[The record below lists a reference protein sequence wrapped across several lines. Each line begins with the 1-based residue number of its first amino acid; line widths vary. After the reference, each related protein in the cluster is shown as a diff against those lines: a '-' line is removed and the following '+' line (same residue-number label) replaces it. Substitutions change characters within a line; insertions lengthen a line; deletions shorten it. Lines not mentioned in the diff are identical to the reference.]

1 MDSGFAQILLEHTP
15 DALLLLAPDGSIS
28 FLNAA
33 AEDLFGYTRAQLLGA
48 DSSLLLAEAS
58 REDFHGVLAGLG
70 GTAARSRQPFAGSG
84 RRSDGTEVPV
94 EITCSVLPTGPNAAD
109 AADAAPA
116 AAHGAGVQSA
126 AHADAHSAHVGAH
139 SAPQSGPSVA
149 LSVRGA
155 GHRQAA
161 SSGNPQSPA
170 AASADTATHRRR
182 TPAGAAAAPAA
193 PAAPAAYA
201 DRDDQLRAGVLRDQ
215 LTALPNGTLFNERLA
230 AALRRPDP
238 VDVLLLNVD
247 DLKSLNDMLGRSSAD
262 ELLVEVA
269 RRLRNCIR
277 PHDTVARLGGDEFV
291 VLLTECLNAD
301 AVARRIAESLLEPM
315 RVAGTLVRPGLSM
328 GLASKTP
335 QTMDGAELLRQADAA
350 LTAAKAEGPHN
361 WLRFRPEM
369 LNAAA
374 HRTGGETGLRRA
386 VELGQ
391 ISVHYQPVV
400 SPGLGAVVQFEA
412 LARWERHGTVV
423 PPNEFLPVAEQ
434 SGLIR
439 EIGDEVLRRACAEIR
454 PWLAGDASYSV
465 AVNVSGLQFQN
476 RDFATDVL
484 AIVASTGVDARQ
496 LTLELTES
504 AFFDADS
511 DVLRQLRQ
519 LREAGVRIAMDDF
532 GTGYA
537 SLGRLKELPLDT
549 VKIDRSFVAMIKTGR
564 EQLPFFNTMVS
575 AAHTLGLRVTAE
587 GIETPAQAKY
597 LMDRGCDSLQ
607 GYLFAKPAPA
617 SDLAG
622 TMESALTAI
631 DKVDAAR

>member
-1 MDSGFAQILLEHTP
+1 MESGFAQLLLEHTP

-33 AEDLFGYTRAQLLGA
+33 AEELFGYTRAQLLGA
-48 DSSLLLAEAS
+48 DSRLLLAEAS
-58 REDFHGVLAGLG
+58 REDFHRVLAGLG
-70 GTAARSRQPFAGSG
+70 ATAARARQPFAGSG
-84 RRSDGTEVPV
+84 RRADGSEVSV
-94 EITCSVLPTGPNAAD
+94 EITCSVLPA
-109 AADAAPA
+109 
-116 AAHGAGVQSA
+116 GAGAQGAGSA
-126 AHADAHSAHVGAH
+126 TVPA
-139 SAPQSGPSVA
+139 SGPTVA
-149 LSVRGA
+149 LSVRGV
-155 GHRQAA
+155 GHRLAPSLPDHSSVAA
-161 SSGNPQSPA
+161 L
-170 AASADTATHRRR
+170 ADATAHRRR
-182 TPAGAAAAPAA
+182 TPAVSHAGSAPGTTAA

-201 DRDDQLRAGVLRDQ
+201 DRDDQLRAGALRDQ

-247 DLKSLNDMLGRSSAD
+247 DPKSLNDMLGRSSAD

-269 RRLRNCIR
+269 SRLRNCVR

-301 AVARRIAESLLEPM
+301 AVARRIAESLLAPM
-315 RVAGTLVRPGLSM
+315 RVGGTLVRPGISM
-328 GLASKTP
+328 GLATKTA
-335 QTMDGAELLRQADAA
+335 QTLDGAELLRQADAA
-350 LTAAKAEGPHN
+350 LTAAKAGGQHG
-361 WLRFRPEM
+361 WLRFQPEM
-369 LNAAA
+369 LNTAA

-412 LARWERHGTVV
+412 FARWERHGSVI
-423 PPNEFLPVAEQ
+423 PPNQFLPVAEQ

-454 PWLAGDASYSV
+454 PWLAGDAAYSV

-484 AIVASTGVDARQ
+484 AIVASAGVDARQ

-511 DVLRQLRQ
+511 DVLRQLRK

-537 SLGRLKELPLDT
+537 SLGRLKELPLDM
-549 VKIDRSFVAMIKTGR
+549 VKIDRSFVAMIRTGQ
-564 EQLPFFNTMVS
+564 EQLPFFNTMVN
-575 AAHTLGLRVTAE
+575 AAHALGLRVTAE

-597 LMDRGCDSLQ
+597 LMNRGCDSLQ

-617 SDLAG
+617 SELAG

-631 DKVDAAR
+631 DRVDAAR

>member
-1 MDSGFAQILLEHTP
+1 MDSGFAHILLEHSP

-33 AEDLFGYTRAQLLGA
+33 AEELFGYARAQLLGA

-70 GTAARSRQPFAGSG
+70 AAASRSRQPFAGSG
-84 RRSDGTEVPV
+84 RRADGTVVPV
-94 EITCSVLPTGPNAAD
+94 EITCSVLPAGTNAALT
-109 AADAAPA
+109 ADGAPSGG
-116 AAHGAGVQSA
+116 GAGTN
-126 AHADAHSAHVGAH
+126 DA
-139 SAPQSGPSVA
+139 GPTVA

-155 GHRQAA
+155 GHRQTAPAGSPQGSAA
-161 SSGNPQSPA
+161 AAAAAAAPA
-170 AASADTATHRRR
+170 ADAAAHRRR
-182 TPAGAAAAPAA
+182 TPAGSVAA

-215 LTALPNGTLFNERLA
+215 LTALPNGTLFNDRLA

-247 DLKSLNDMLGRSSAD
+247 DLKSLVDMLGRSAAD

-269 RRLRNCIR
+269 GRLRNCVR

-301 AVARRIAESLLEPM
+301 AVARRIADSLLEPM
-315 RVAGTLVRPGLSM
+315 RIAGTLVRPGVSM
-328 GLASKTP
+328 GLVSKTA
-335 QTMDGAELLRQADAA
+335 QTVDGAELLRQADAA
-350 LTAAKAEGPHN
+350 LAAAKAGGQAT
-361 WLRFRPEM
+361 WQRFRPEM
-369 LNAAA
+369 LNTAA

-412 LARWERHGTVV
+412 FARWERHGTVI
-423 PPNEFLPVAEQ
+423 PPNQFLPVAEQ

-454 PWLAGDASYSV
+454 PWLAGDAAYSV

-484 AIVASTGVDARQ
+484 AIVASTGVDPRQ

-519 LREAGVRIAMDDF
+519 LREAGVRIALDDF

-537 SLGRLKELPLDT
+537 SLGRLKELPLDM
-549 VKIDRSFVAMIKTGR
+549 VKIDRSFVAMIRTGR
-564 EQLPFFNTMVS
+564 EQLPFFNTMVN
-575 AAHTLGLRVTAE
+575 AAHALGLRVTAE
-587 GIETPAQAKY
+587 GIETPEQAKY
-597 LMDRGCDSLQ
+597 LMERGCDSLQ

-631 DKVDAAR
+631 DRVDAAR

>member
-1 MDSGFAQILLEHTP
+1 MESGFAHVLLEHSP

-48 DSSLLLAEAS
+48 DSSLLLAESS
-58 REDFHGVLAGLG
+58 REAFHGVLVGLG
-70 GTAARSRQPFAGSG
+70 TASRRSREPFAGSG
-84 RRSDGTEVPV
+84 RRADGTEVAV
-94 EITCSVLPTGPNAAD
+94 EITCSLLPAR
-109 AADAAPA
+109 APGTDGSTQA
-116 AAHGAGVQSA
+116 LA
-126 AHADAHSAHVGAH
+126 
-139 SAPQSGPSVA
+139 SGPEVA

-155 GHRQAA
+155 GHRHAHVQA
-161 SSGNPQSPA
+161 PA
-170 AASADTATHRRR
+170 QRHPPVQRNTQTHDAG
-182 TPAGAAAAPAA
+182 AGAAAAAAAAHRHRPGAAAGAAA
-193 PAAPAAYA
+193 PLAFVEH
-201 DRDDQLRAGVLRDQ
+201 DDQLKAGVLRDP

-238 VDVLLLNVD
+238 VDVLLLNLD
-247 DLKSLNDMLGRSSAD
+247 DFRSMTDMLGRSAAD

-269 RRLRNCIR
+269 SRLRNCVR

-301 AVARRIAESLLEPM
+301 AVATRIAESLLVPL
-315 RVAGTLVRPGLSM
+315 RVGRSMVRPGVTM

-335 QTMDGAELLRQADAA
+335 QTHDGAQLLRQADAA
-350 LTAAKAEGPHN
+350 LAAAKDGGQHS

-369 LNAAA
+369 LTTAV
-374 HRTGGETGLRRA
+374 HRADGETGLRRA

-412 LARWERHGTVV
+412 FARWERHGKLI
-423 PPNEFLPVAEQ
+423 PPNQFLPVAEQ

-454 PWLAGDASYSV
+454 PWLAGDAAYSV

-476 RDFATDVL
+476 RDFGTEVL
-484 AIVASTGVDARQ
+484 AIVASTGVDPRQ

-504 AFFDADS
+504 VFFDAGT
-511 DVLRQLRQ
+511 DVLRQLHQ
-519 LREAGVRIAMDDF
+519 LREAGVKIAMDDF
-532 GTGYA
+532 GTGYS
-537 SLGRLKELPLDT
+537 SLGRLKELPLDN
-549 VKIDRSFVAMIKTGR
+549 VKIDRSFVAMIKTGQ
-564 EQLPFFNTMVS
+564 EQLPFFHTMVT
-575 AAHTLGLRVTAE
+575 AAHALGLKVTAE
-587 GIETPAQAKY
+587 GIETPAQATY

-617 SDLAG
+617 SELAG

-631 DKVDAAR
+631 DRVDAAH

>member
-1 MDSGFAQILLEHTP
+1 MESGFAHILLEHTP

-33 AEDLFGYTRAQLLGA
+33 AEELFGYPRAQLLGA

-70 GTAARSRQPFAGSG
+70 VTGRRSREPFAGSG
-84 RRSDGTEVPV
+84 RRADGTELPV
-94 EITCSVLPTGPNAAD
+94 EITCSLLPLETTAGTTAETTGGAIAQNTGSD
-109 AADAAPA
+109 SN
-116 AAHGAGVQSA
+116 GAGAQPA
-126 AHADAHSAHVGAH
+126 R
-139 SAPQSGPSVA
+139 SVA

-155 GHRQAA
+155 GHRTVAA
-161 SSGNPQSPA
+161 SSDKRQGYAAAAADAATQRRRTA
-170 AASADTATHRRR
+170 AAS
-182 TPAGAAAAPAA
+182 PAVPAA
-193 PAAPAAYA
+193 VAEH
-201 DRDDQLRAGVLRDQ
+201 DDQLKAGVLRDP

-230 AALRRPDP
+230 AAMRRPDP
-238 VDVLLLNVD
+238 VDVLLLNLD
-247 DLKSLNDMLGRSSAD
+247 DLKSLNGMLGRSSAD

-269 RRLRNCIR
+269 SRLRNCVR
-277 PHDTVARLGGDEFV
+277 PHDTVARLGGEEFV

-301 AVARRIAESLLEPM
+301 AVAARIAESLLEPL
-315 RVAGTLVRPGLSM
+315 RVGGSRVRPGLSM

-335 QTMDGAELLRQADAA
+335 HTQDGAELLRQAETAM
-350 LTAAKAEGPHN
+350 TAAKTGGQHS

-369 LNAAA
+369 LTTAA
-374 HRTGGETGLRRA
+374 HRADGGKGLRRA

-412 LARWERHGTVV
+412 FARWERRGVV
-423 PPNEFLPVAEQ
+423 IPPNQFLPVAEQ

-454 PWLAGDASYSV
+454 PWLAGDAAYSV
-465 AVNVSGLQFQN
+465 AVNVSGLQFRN
-476 RDFATDVL
+476 RDFGTDVL
-484 AIVASTGVDARQ
+484 AIVRSTGVDPRQ
-496 LTLELTES
+496 LMLELTES
-504 AFFDADS
+504 VFFDADS

-519 LREAGVRIAMDDF
+519 LREAGVQIAMDDF
-532 GTGYA
+532 GTGYS
-537 SLGRLKELPLDT
+537 SLGRLKELPLDK
-549 VKIDRSFVAMIKTGR
+549 VKIDRSFVAMIKTGQ
-564 EQLPFFNTMVS
+564 EQLPFFNTMVN
-575 AAHTLGLRVTAE
+575 AAHALGLHVTAE

-597 LMDRGCDSLQ
+597 LMDRGCDFLQ

-617 SDLAG
+617 SELAG

>member
-1 MDSGFAQILLEHTP
+1 MESGFAQILLEYSP

-33 AEDLFGYTRAQLLGA
+33 AEELFGYSRTQLLGA
-48 DSSLLLAEAS
+48 DSSLLLAEIS

-70 GTAARSRQPFAGSG
+70 AATARSRQPFAGSG
-84 RRSDGTEVPV
+84 RRADGTEVPV
-94 EITCSVLPTGPNAAD
+94 EITCSVLPDGAG
-109 AADAAPA
+109 AAPQ
-116 AAHGAGVQSA
+116 AGRT
-126 AHADAHSAHVGAH
+126 
-139 SAPQSGPSVA
+139 VA
-149 LSVRGA
+149 LSVRGTE
-155 GHRQAA
+155 HRQAS
-161 SSGNPQSPA
+161 SSGQPQSSA
-170 AASADTATHRRR
+170 AAAADAATHRRR
-182 TPAGAAAAPAA
+182 TPAASSAAPAA
-193 PAAPAAYA
+193 PAAFA
-201 DRDDQLRAGVLRDQ
+201 DPDDELRAGLLRDQ

-269 RRLRNCIR
+269 SRLRNCVR

-315 RVAGTLVRPGLSM
+315 RVAGTLVRPGMSM
-328 GLASKTP
+328 GLASKTA
-335 QTMDGAELLRQADAA
+335 QTLDGAELLRQADAA
-350 LTAAKAEGPHN
+350 LTAAKAGGQHN

-369 LNAAA
+369 LNTTA

-412 LARWERHGTVV
+412 FARWERHGTVI
-423 PPNEFLPVAEQ
+423 PPNQFLPVAEQ

-454 PWLAGDASYSV
+454 PWLAGDAAYSV

-484 AIVASTGVDARQ
+484 AIVASSGVDARQ

-511 DVLRQLRQ
+511 DVLRQLGQ

-537 SLGRLKELPLDT
+537 SLGRLKELPLDM
-549 VKIDRSFVAMIKTGR
+549 VKIDRSFVAMIRTGQ
-564 EQLPFFNTMVS
+564 EQLPFFNTMVN
-575 AAHTLGLRVTAE
+575 AAHALGLRVTAE

-597 LMDRGCDSLQ
+597 LMERGCDSLQ

>member
-1 MDSGFAQILLEHTP
+1 MESGFAQILLEYSP

-33 AEDLFGYTRAQLLGA
+33 AEELFGYSRTQLLGA
-48 DSSLLLAEAS
+48 DSSLLLAEIS

-70 GTAARSRQPFAGSG
+70 AATARSRQPFAGSG
-84 RRSDGTEVPV
+84 RRADGTEVPV
-94 EITCSVLPTGPNAAD
+94 EITCSVLPDGAG
-109 AADAAPA
+109 AAPQ
-116 AAHGAGVQSA
+116 AGRT
-126 AHADAHSAHVGAH
+126 
-139 SAPQSGPSVA
+139 VA
-149 LSVRGA
+149 LSVRGTE
-155 GHRQAA
+155 HRQA
-161 SSGNPQSPA
+161 SSPGQAQSSA
-170 AASADTATHRRR
+170 AAAADAAPHRRR
-182 TPAGAAAAPAA
+182 TPAASSAAPAA
-193 PAAPAAYA
+193 PAAFA
-201 DRDDQLRAGVLRDQ
+201 DPDDELRAGLLRDQ

-269 RRLRNCIR
+269 SRLRNCVR

-291 VLLTECLNAD
+291 VLLTECLDAD
-301 AVARRIAESLLEPM
+301 GVARRIAESLLEPM
-315 RVAGTLVRPGLSM
+315 RAAGSLVRPGVSM
-328 GLASKTP
+328 GLASRSP
-335 QTMDGAELLRQADAA
+335 QTVDGAELLRQADAA
-350 LTAAKAEGPHN
+350 LTAAKAGGQHN
-361 WLRFRPEM
+361 WLRFRPGM

-374 HRTGGETGLRRA
+374 HRADGETGLRRA

-412 LARWERHGTVV
+412 FARWERHGKVI
-423 PPNEFLPVAEQ
+423 PPNQFLPVAEQ

-454 PWLAGDASYSV
+454 PWLAGDAAYSV

-476 RDFATDVL
+476 RDFARDVL
-484 AIVASTGVDARQ
+484 GIVASTGVDARQ

-504 AFFDADS
+504 AFFDANS

-537 SLGRLKELPLDT
+537 SLGRLKELPLDM
-549 VKIDRSFVAMIKTGR
+549 VKIDRSFVAMIRTGQ
-564 EQLPFFNTMVS
+564 EQLPFFNTIVT
-575 AAHTLGLRVTAE
+575 AAHALGLSVTAE

-597 LMDRGCDSLQ
+597 LTDRGCDSLQ

>member
-1 MDSGFAQILLEHTP
+1 MESGFAQILLEHSP

-33 AEDLFGYTRAQLLGA
+33 AEDLFGYSRAQLLGA

-58 REDFHGVLAGLG
+58 REHFHRVLAGLG
-70 GTAARSRQPFAGSG
+70 AAADRSRQPFAGSG
-84 RRSDGTEVPV
+84 RRADGTVLPV
-94 EITCSVLPTGPNAAD
+94 EITCSVLPAGTD
-109 AADAAPA
+109 AALTA
-116 AAHGAGVQSA
+116 AASPSTPPGAN
-126 AHADAHSAHVGAH
+126 DA
-139 SAPQSGPSVA
+139 GPSVA
-149 LSVRGA
+149 LSVRA
-155 GHRQAA
+155 AHRQAA
-161 SSGNPQSPA
+161 SSASPQSPA
-170 AASADTATHRRR
+170 GAPAADAAAHRRR
-182 TPAGAAAAPAA
+182 TPAVSTAA

-247 DLKSLNDMLGRSSAD
+247 DLKSLIDMLGRSAAD

-269 RRLRNCIR
+269 SRLRNCVR
-277 PHDTVARLGGDEFV
+277 PHDTVARLGGEEFV

-301 AVARRIAESLLEPM
+301 AVARRIADSLLEPM
-315 RVAGTLVRPGLSM
+315 RIAGTLVRPGVTM
-328 GLASKTP
+328 GLASKTA
-335 QTMDGAELLRQADAA
+335 QTLDAAELLRQADAA
-350 LTAAKAEGPHN
+350 LTAAKAGGQHT
-361 WLRFRPEM
+361 WQRFQPEM
-369 LNAAA
+369 LNTTA

-412 LARWERHGTVV
+412 FARWERHGTVI
-423 PPNEFLPVAEQ
+423 PPNQFLPVAEQ

-454 PWLAGDASYSV
+454 PWLAGDSAYSV

-519 LREAGVRIAMDDF
+519 LREAGVRIALDDF

-549 VKIDRSFVAMIKTGR
+549 VKIDRSFVAMIRTGR
-564 EQLPFFNTMVS
+564 EQLPFFNTMVN
-575 AAHTLGLRVTAE
+575 AAHALGLRVTAE

-597 LMDRGCDSLQ
+597 LVDRGCDSLQ

-631 DKVDAAR
+631 DKVEAAG

>member
-1 MDSGFAQILLEHTP
+1 MESGLAHLLLEHSP
-15 DALLLLAPDGSIS
+15 DPLLLLDPDGSIS

-33 AEDLFGYTRAQLLGA
+33 AEELFGYSRAQLLGA
-48 DSSLLLAEAS
+48 DSSLLLAEDS
-58 REDFHGVLAGLG
+58 REPFHGVLAGLG
-70 GTAARSRQPFAGSG
+70 ASAPRSGQPFAGSG
-84 RRSDGTEVPV
+84 RRADGTELPV
-94 EITCSVLPTGPNAAD
+94 EITCSLLPSD
-109 AADAAPA
+109 AGAGPA
-116 AAHGAGVQSA
+116 AR
-126 AHADAHSAHVGAH
+126 
-139 SAPQSGPSVA
+139 SVA

-155 GHRQAA
+155 GHRPAA
-161 SSGNPQSPA
+161 QSGNRHAGTA
-170 AASADTATHRRR
+170 AAALTFAGTYTDAGAVAGAGTAADAATHRRR
-182 TPAGAAAAPAA
+182 TAAAASAAVPAA
-193 PAAPAAYA
+193 FTGH
-201 DRDDQLRAGVLRDQ
+201 DDQVRAGVLRDP
-215 LTALPNGTLFNERLA
+215 LTSLPNGTLFNERLA

-247 DLKSLNDMLGRSSAD
+247 DFKNLNDMLGRSSAD
-262 ELLVEVA
+262 ELLMEVA
-269 RRLRNCIR
+269 SRLRNCVR

-301 AVARRIAESLLEPM
+301 AVAKRIAESLYEPL
-315 RVAGTLVRPGLSM
+315 RVGGSLVRPGVSM
-328 GLASKTP
+328 GLASRTSG
-335 QTMDGAELLRQADAA
+335 TLDGAELLRQADAA
-350 LTAAKAEGPHN
+350 MTAAKTGGKNA

-369 LNAAA
+369 LNTVAAKA
-374 HRTGGETGLRRA
+374 DGQAGLRQA

-412 LARWERHGTVV
+412 FARWERHGRLV
-423 PPNEFLPVAEQ
+423 PPNQFLPVAEQ

-439 EIGDEVLRRACAEIR
+439 EIGDEVMRRACAEIR
-454 PWLAGDASYSV
+454 PWLAGDAAYSV

-484 AIVASTGVDARQ
+484 AIVASTGVDPRQ
-496 LTLELTES
+496 LVLELTES
-504 AFFDADS
+504 VFFESDS

-537 SLGRLKELPLDT
+537 SLGRLKELPLDK
-549 VKIDRSFVAMIKTGR
+549 VKIDRSFVAMIKTGQ
-564 EQLPFFNTMVS
+564 EQLPFFGTMIN
-575 AAHTLGLRVTAE
+575 AAHALGLKVTAE
-587 GIETPAQAKY
+587 GIETPAQARY

-631 DKVDAAR
+631 DKVDAGR

>member
-1 MDSGFAQILLEHTP
+1 MESGLAHLLLEHSP
-15 DALLLLAPDGSIS
+15 DPLLLLDPDGSIS

-33 AEDLFGYTRAQLLGA
+33 AEELFGYSRAQLLGA
-48 DSSLLLAEAS
+48 DSSLLLAEDS
-58 REDFHGVLAGLG
+58 REPFHGVLAGLG
-70 GTAARSRQPFAGSG
+70 ASAPRSGQPFAGSG
-84 RRSDGTEVPV
+84 RRADGTELPV
-94 EITCSVLPTGPNAAD
+94 EITCSLLPSD
-109 AADAAPA
+109 AGAGPA
-116 AAHGAGVQSA
+116 AR
-126 AHADAHSAHVGAH
+126 
-139 SAPQSGPSVA
+139 SVA

-155 GHRQAA
+155 GHRPAA
-161 SSGNPQSPA
+161 QSGNRHAGTA
-170 AASADTATHRRR
+170 AAALTFAGTYTDAGAVAGAGTAADAATHRRR
-182 TPAGAAAAPAA
+182 TAAAASAAVPAA
-193 PAAPAAYA
+193 FIGH
-201 DRDDQLRAGVLRDQ
+201 DDQMRAGVLRDP
-215 LTALPNGTLFNERLA
+215 LTSLPNGTLFNERLA

-247 DLKSLNDMLGRSSAD
+247 DFKNLNDMLGRSSAD
-262 ELLVEVA
+262 ELLMEVA
-269 RRLRNCIR
+269 SRLRNCVR

-301 AVARRIAESLLEPM
+301 AVAKRIAESLYEPL
-315 RVAGTLVRPGLSM
+315 RVGGSLVRPGVSM
-328 GLASKTP
+328 GLASRTP
-335 QTMDGAELLRQADAA
+335 GTLDGAELLRQADAA
-350 LTAAKAEGPHN
+350 MTAAKTGGKNA

-369 LNAAA
+369 LNTVAAKA
-374 HRTGGETGLRRA
+374 DGQAGLRQA

-412 LARWERHGTVV
+412 FARWERHGRLV
-423 PPNEFLPVAEQ
+423 PPNQFLPVAEQ

-439 EIGDEVLRRACAEIR
+439 EIGDEVMRRACAEIR
-454 PWLAGDASYSV
+454 PWLAGDAAYSV

-484 AIVASTGVDARQ
+484 AIVASTGVDPRQ
-496 LTLELTES
+496 LVLELTES
-504 AFFDADS
+504 VFFESDS

-537 SLGRLKELPLDT
+537 SLGRLKELPLDK
-549 VKIDRSFVAMIKTGR
+549 VKIDRSFVAMIKTGQ
-564 EQLPFFNTMVS
+564 EQLPFFGTMIN
-575 AAHTLGLRVTAE
+575 AAHGLGLKVTAE
-587 GIETPAQAKY
+587 GIETPAQARY

-631 DKVDAAR
+631 DKVDAGR

>member
-1 MDSGFAQILLEHTP
+1 MESEFAQILLEHGP

-33 AEDLFGYTRAQLLGA
+33 AEDFFGYPRSQLLGT
-48 DSSLLLAEAS
+48 DSGLLLAESS
-58 REDFHGVLAGLG
+58 RQDFHDVLAGLG
-70 GTAARSRQPFAGSG
+70 SSAGRSGQPFAGFG
-84 RRSDGTEVPV
+84 RRADGTEVPV
-94 EITCSVLPTGPNAAD
+94 EITCSALPSRTSPTDDDGSG
-109 AADAAPA
+109 
-116 AAHGAGVQSA
+116 GAGANAVSQA
-126 AHADAHSAHVGAH
+126 
-139 SAPQSGPSVA
+139 GPAVA
-149 LSVRGA
+149 LSVRG
-155 GHRQAA
+155 
-161 SSGNPQSPA
+161 
-170 AASADTATHRRR
+170 TAHPRR
-182 TPAGAAAAPAA
+182 TPAAPAPVAAPVAFA
-193 PAAPAAYA
+193 N
-201 DRDDQLRAGVLRDQ
+201 REDQLRARVLRDE
-215 LTALPNGTLFNERLA
+215 LTALPNENLFNERLA

-247 DLKSLNDMLGRSSAD
+247 DLKSLNDLLGRSSAD

-269 RRLRNCIR
+269 SRLRNCVR

-291 VLLTECLNAD
+291 VLLTECLDAD

-315 RVAGTLVRPGLSM
+315 RAAGSLVRPGVSM
-328 GLASKTP
+328 GLASRSP
-335 QTMDGAELLRQADAA
+335 QTVDGAELLRQADAA
-350 LTAAKAEGPHN
+350 LTAAKAGGQHN
-361 WLRFRPEM
+361 WLRFRPGM

-374 HRTGGETGLRRA
+374 HRADGETGLRRA

-412 LARWERHGTVV
+412 FARWERHGKVI
-423 PPNEFLPVAEQ
+423 PPNQFLPVAEQ

-454 PWLAGDASYSV
+454 PWLAGDAAYSV

-476 RDFATDVL
+476 RDFARDVL
-484 AIVASTGVDARQ
+484 GIVASTGVDARQ

-537 SLGRLKELPLDT
+537 SLGRLKELPLDM
-549 VKIDRSFVAMIKTGR
+549 VKIDRSFVAMIRTGQ
-564 EQLPFFNTMVS
+564 EQLPFFNTIVT
-575 AAHTLGLRVTAE
+575 AAHALGLSVTAE

-597 LMDRGCDSLQ
+597 LTDRGCDSLQ
-607 GYLFAKPAPA
+607 GYLFARPAPEGE
-617 SDLAG
+617 LAG
-622 TMESALTAI
+622 TLESALNAI
-631 DKVDAAR
+631 AKVKESR

>member
-1 MDSGFAQILLEHTP
+1 MESGLAQLLLEHSP
-15 DALLLLAPDGSIS
+15 DPLLLLDPDGSIS

-33 AEDLFGYTRAQLLGA
+33 AEELFGYSRARLLGA
-48 DSSLLLAEAS
+48 DSSLLLAEDS
-58 REDFHGVLAGLG
+58 REPFHGVLAGLD
-70 GTAARSRQPFAGSG
+70 ASAPRSGQPFAGAG
-84 RRSDGTEVPV
+84 RRADGTELPV
-94 EITCSVLPTGPNAAD
+94 EITCSLLPSD
-109 AADAAPA
+109 AGAEPA
-116 AAHGAGVQSA
+116 AR
-126 AHADAHSAHVGAH
+126 
-139 SAPQSGPSVA
+139 SVA

-155 GHRQAA
+155 WHRTVAP
-161 SSGNPQSPA
+161 SGNRDAGA
-170 AASADTATHRRR
+170 AAAALTFAGTYTDAGPVADAGAAADAATHRRR
-182 TPAGAAAAPAA
+182 TAASTAVPAA
-193 PAAPAAYA
+193 FAGH
-201 DRDDQLRAGVLRDQ
+201 DDQVRAGVLRDP
-215 LTALPNGTLFNERLA
+215 LTSLPNGTLFNERLA

-247 DLKSLNDMLGRSSAD
+247 DFKNLNDMLGRSSAD

-269 RRLRNCIR
+269 SRLRNCVR

-301 AVARRIAESLLEPM
+301 AVAKRIAESLYEPL
-315 RVAGTLVRPGLSM
+315 RVGGSLVRPGVSM
-328 GLASKTP
+328 GLASRTSR
-335 QTMDGAELLRQADAA
+335 TLDGAELLRQADAA
-350 LTAAKAEGPHN
+350 MTAAKTGGKNA

-369 LNAAA
+369 LTTVAAKTDGQA
-374 HRTGGETGLRRA
+374 GLRQA

-412 LARWERHGTVV
+412 FARWERHGRLV
-423 PPNEFLPVAEQ
+423 PPNQFLPVAEQ

-439 EIGDEVLRRACAEIR
+439 EIGDEVMRRACAEIR
-454 PWLAGDASYSV
+454 PWLAGDAAYSV

-484 AIVASTGVDARQ
+484 AIVSSTGVDPRQ
-496 LTLELTES
+496 LMLELTES
-504 AFFDADS
+504 VFFESDS
-511 DVLRQLRQ
+511 DVLRHLRQ

-537 SLGRLKELPLDT
+537 SLGRLKELPLDK
-549 VKIDRSFVAMIKTGR
+549 VKIDRSFVAMIKTGQ
-564 EQLPFFNTMVS
+564 EQLPFFGTMID
-575 AAHTLGLRVTAE
+575 AAHALGLKVTAE
-587 GIETPAQAKY
+587 GIETPAQARY

-617 SDLAG
+617 SELAG

-631 DKVDAAR
+631 DRVDAAR

>member
-1 MDSGFAQILLEHTP
+1 MESGLAQLLLEHSP
-15 DALLLLAPDGSIS
+15 DPLLLLAPDGSIS

-33 AEDLFGYTRAQLLGA
+33 AEDLFGYSRAQLLGA

-58 REDFHGVLAGLG
+58 REPFHGVLSRLG
-70 GTAARSRQPFAGSG
+70 VSAPRSGQPFAGSG
-84 RRSDGTEVPV
+84 RRADGTEVPV
-94 EITCSVLPTGPNAAD
+94 EITCSLLPPD
-109 AADAAPA
+109 AGNGSPA
-116 AAHGAGVQSA
+116 R
-126 AHADAHSAHVGAH
+126 
-139 SAPQSGPSVA
+139 SVA

-155 GHRQAA
+155 GHRPEVL
-161 SSGNPQSPA
+161 SGNGTAGNITAGNITAARQGDAGA
-170 AASADTATHRRR
+170 AADAAAHRRR
-182 TPAGAAAAPAA
+182 TLAASAAVPAA
-193 PAAPAAYA
+193 FAAH
-201 DRDDQLRAGVLRDQ
+201 DDQLRAGVLRDP
-215 LTALPNGTLFNERLA
+215 LTSLPNGTLFNERLA
-230 AALRRPDP
+230 AALHRPDP
-238 VDVLLLNVD
+238 VDVLLLNLD
-247 DLKSLNDMLGRSSAD
+247 DFKNLNDMLGRSSAD

-269 RRLRNCIR
+269 SRLRNCVR

-301 AVARRIAESLLEPM
+301 AVAKRISESLYEPL
-315 RVAGTLVRPGLSM
+315 RVGGSLIRPGVSM
-328 GLASKTP
+328 GLASRTSG
-335 QTMDGAELLRQADAA
+335 TLDGAELLRQADAA
-350 LTAAKAEGPHN
+350 MTAAKSGGKNA

-369 LNAAA
+369 LNTVVSKAEGQA
-374 HRTGGETGLRRA
+374 GLRQA

-400 SPGLGAVVQFEA
+400 NPGLGAVVQFEA
-412 LARWERHGTVV
+412 FARWERHGRLV
-423 PPNEFLPVAEQ
+423 PPNQFLPVAEQ

-439 EIGDEVLRRACAEIR
+439 EIGDEVMRRACAEIR
-454 PWLAGDASYSV
+454 PWLAGDAAYSV

-484 AIVASTGVDARQ
+484 AIVASTGVDPRQ
-496 LTLELTES
+496 LMLELTES
-504 AFFDADS
+504 VFFESDS

-537 SLGRLKELPLDT
+537 SLGRLKELPLDK
-549 VKIDRSFVAMIKTGR
+549 VKIDRSFVAMIKTGQ
-564 EQLPFFNTMVS
+564 EHLPFFGTMIN
-575 AAHTLGLRVTAE
+575 AAHDLGLKVTAE
-587 GIETPAQAKY
+587 GIETPAQARY
-597 LMDRGCDSLQ
+597 LMERGCDSLQ